1 MKKKII
7 IIVTLFL
14 ALLIIV
20 GGVKS
25 FFLQQNNK
33 SVKVSKQVEE
43 YKNITFKDMLEHKEY
58 RTPQDEALVF
68 WAKRVGEYDYYYKDK
83 AYKLKISKYVKYCED
98 YKIEGVECYDLFAI
112 YTLKID
118 GNTAYCFYPRLPRAD
133 GNVIYRFYK
142 FDFEND
148 TVKVW
153 GGDYSDFS
161 HMELLFT
168 AIKEYKPFGIKSIL
182 ETIDLVH
189 QYLKYLHLLPL

>member
-1 MKKKII
+1 MANK
-7 IIVTLFL
+7 TD
-14 ALLIIV
+14 
-20 GGVKS
+20 VKAS
-25 FFLQQNNK
+25 K
-33 SVKVSKQVEE
+33 SVEERQKVS
-43 YKNITFKDMLEHKEY
+43 FKDMLEHKEY
-58 RTPQDEALVF
+58 RTPKDEALLF
-68 WAKRVGEYDYYYKDK
+68 WAKRVGEYDYYYKDR